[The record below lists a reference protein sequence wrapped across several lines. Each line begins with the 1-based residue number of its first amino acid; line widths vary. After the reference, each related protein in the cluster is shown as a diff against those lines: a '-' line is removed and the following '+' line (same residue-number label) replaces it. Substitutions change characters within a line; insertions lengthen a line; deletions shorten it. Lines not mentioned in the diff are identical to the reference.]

1 MGCTLSVKIHPNEHL
16 SPYNRLLR
24 RLGSPTQK
32 RRGNPLQHH
41 SVHTKQQRDSNTAA
55 TISGSTGALFVGI
68 DTYKNWPPLSC
79 AVRDATCM
87 AEKFIKLG
95 FQTTLLTDE
104 DATCSAI
111 LQHIESCATS
121 YDTFVIGLYGHGF
134 SPGDIGGMFI
144 PVDGSKEPHSYD
156 KIHASI
162 LRTVSERS
170 KATSGVF
177 ILDFC
182 YSGSFLQSNRRMRG
196 NSWSEAL
203 ENERSRIV
211 LTSGLSH
218 QRVDDGEVN
227 SPFTSALLSAIDE
240 HGITSVIQLYVTI
253 RERLTS
259 MEGVSCPKLGRY
271 PTDGGGDVFLKRKS
285 I

>member
-24 RLGSPTQK
+24 RLGSPIHKTT
-32 RRGNPLQHH
+32 RGNPLRHT
-41 SVHTKQQRDSNTAA
+41 VHMQKGDPPKKVS
-55 TISGSTGALFVGI
+55 STNSCGALFVGI
-68 DTYKNWPPLSC
+68 NTYKNWPPLSC

-95 FQTTLLTDE
+95 FQTTLLADK
-104 DATCSAI
+104 DATCSSI

-121 YDTFVIGLYGHGF
+121 YDTFVIGLYGHGIC
-134 SPGDIGGMFI
+134 PGEIGGMFI
-144 PVDGSKEPHSYD
+144 PVDASKESHSYD

-162 LRTVSERS
+162 LKTVSERS
-170 KATSGVF
+170 RATSGVF

-196 NSWSEAL
+196 HSWSEEL

-218 QRVDDGEVN
+218 QRVEDGTIN
-227 SPFTSALLSAIDE
+227 SPFTDALLSAIDE
-240 HGITSVIQLYVTI
+240 HGVTSIVQLYLTI
-253 RERLTS
+253 RERLTA
-259 MEGVSCPKLGRY
+259 MNGVSCPKMGRY
-271 PTDGGGDVFLKRKS
+271 PSDGGGDVFLKRKS